1 MNIKKRHIDW
11 KPDLTRPTGKGGSKQ
26 HFEATDH
33 DDHLVIETSNWGEG
47 DLWLNGELVA
57 HIDERESAS
66 RIFRDLK
73 QLAKKIEAARTII
86 GDEAGDSDQL

>member
-1 MNIKKRHIDW
+1 MNIKKR
-11 KPDLTRPTGKGGSKQ
+11 
-26 HFEATDH
+26 
-33 DDHLVIETSNWGEG
+33 
-47 DLWLNGELVA
+47 

-86 GDEAGDSDQL
+86 GDEAGDSYQL